1 MRASHAAAMALF
13 NQLDATIQSVV
24 SWLQSMFN
32 FKDIW
37 DTKTALEVDG
47 LKRLPDYIRTELLA
61 KVPPASIKNYLNE
74 YRAKALDGLQSFA
87 KRFAGQK
94 FQDLPGWSQLLSA
107 RITGGRPCS
116 SLRRKGPSGAPTSTT
131 PRHTGFWILCCPTTP
146 SCPKGPMVP
155 SLEPAWAELR
165 DALDKLDFSFAY
177 EFKDRLVN
185 LFDPKNADALGSI
198 VLDAIV
204 ALLTWTLDKLFDL
217 AIAIVEALF
226 KVVDKTLQAMA
237 QFLDTQVEF
246 QPILDLVAWVYKQA
260 HSKEPNPPPSPP
272 VTLAGLVS
280 LVIAFP
286 ATLAWKLAVGDP
298 NRPLFPDGKLP
309 QPGRGLTSGAETDGQ
324 RCLVVGGVIQAYYM
338 FLDCANDTE
347 PTHSSSVGAIIM
359 EFLMPML
366 IWPTPEGV
374 PFTSKSSE
382 EPLQQFFRW
391 FNWAPGL
398 IYVASDALFYLI
410 GWNGKKQLAR
420 QVEPFGIM
428 VLFSFGIINL
438 IAGVG
443 ESVVTQ
449 PIITGAA
456 VAANVLSPLSPAAQ
470 ILRISKSP
478 SALAIKLAINV
489 FSDVGGGIARGLAAV
504 QSVP

>member
-1 MRASHAAAMALF
+1 
-13 NQLDATIQSVV
+13 
-24 SWLQSMFN
+24 
-32 FKDIW
+32 
-37 DTKTALEVDG
+37 
-47 LKRLPDYIRTELLA
+47 
-61 KVPPASIKNYLNE
+61 
-74 YRAKALDGLQSFA
+74 
-87 KRFAGQK
+87 
-94 FQDLPGWSQLLSA
+94 
-107 RITGGRPCS
+107 
-116 SLRRKGPSGAPTSTT
+116 
-131 PRHTGFWILCCPTTP
+131 
-146 SCPKGPMVP
+146 MVP